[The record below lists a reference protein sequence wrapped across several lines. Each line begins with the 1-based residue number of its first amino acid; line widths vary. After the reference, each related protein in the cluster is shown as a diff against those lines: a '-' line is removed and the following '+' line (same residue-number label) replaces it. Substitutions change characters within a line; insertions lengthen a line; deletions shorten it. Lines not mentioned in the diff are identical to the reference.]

1 MSYTERNK
9 SRLIPTW
16 IDTENFDE
24 DAFETYEENGF
35 MVIDR
40 EIYRVDWDLNGSRST
55 TEYFADVN
63 VDDHGV
69 IHFHTLHH
77 NGGASLT
84 EVIEN
89 ALT

>member
-9 SRLIPTW
+9 GRLIPTW
-16 IDTENFDE
+16 IDTENFD
-24 DAFETYEENGF
+24 DNAFEAYEENGF

-40 EIYRVDWDLNGSRST
+40 EIYRVDWDVNSSKSD
-55 TEYFADVN
+55 YFTDVN
-63 VDDHGV
+63 VDSNGV
-69 IHFHTLHH
+69 IHFHTLHD